1 MSKRKLLLADD
12 SVTIQK
18 VVSLTF
24 ADEGIE
30 VISTGD
36 GDSAMAKVSELK
48 PDLVMADV
56 NMPGLNGYQIC
67 EKIRNDQTISQTP
80 VILLVGS
87 FEPFDENEARR
98 VGADDFMTKPFQS
111 IRQLVNK
118 VSVLINSGKSAGSAP
133 VSAAV
138 AQENGLSDNAVFAP
152 APLDSPAPAVAQAQM
167 SDQGREDEAV
177 QATHAAPFAYYE
189 TSKFE
194 SREPIAESAPA
205 IFESEATPVTV
216 ADNPAITEAKEEDM
230 PMPHAAS
237 ILEVDDDILELPIF
251 DDEMDEENEVLASDA
266 PAKIEAVPQPEPE
279 PIREPAA
286 VAPVVKQDMAVAA
299 PVVQQDIAAS
309 SPKVSPLHFEE
320 KGSDMEVSPELVE
333 AVSRKVMERLS
344 EKAIKE
350 VAWEVV
356 PQMAEAILKQMAE
369 DKLKG

>member
-36 GDSAMAKVSELK
+36 GDSAMSKVSELK

-67 EKIRNDQTISQTP
+67 EKIRNDQSISRTP

-118 VSVLINSGKSAGSAP
+118 VTVLINSGEAAETAAVSAP
-133 VSAAV
+133 AV
-138 AQENGLSDNAVFAP
+138 AMAETAQENGRVENALAAP
-152 APLDSPAPAVAQAQM
+152 AQVEVAAPV
-167 SDQGREDEAV
+167 AV
-177 QATHAAPFAYYE
+177 QAMDDEMIQTTNASPFAYYE
-189 TSKFE
+189 ANKFE
-194 SREPIAESAPA
+194 SRETVISEPAPA
-205 IFESEATPVTV
+205 AFEPEPDAPV
-216 ADNPAITEAKEEDM
+216 AFTEAAVKEDE
-230 PMPHAAS
+230 MPHAAS
-237 ILEVDDDILELPIF
+237 ILEFDDDILELPVF
-251 DDEMDEENEVLASDA
+251 DDEMDEEGEVLAAEA
-266 PAKIEAVPQPEPE
+266 PAQAEAIPEPV
-279 PIREPAA
+279 AA
-286 VAPVVKQDMAVAA
+286 VAPVVQETETSAVSAEV
-299 PVVQQDIAAS
+299 PPS
-309 SPKVSPLHFEE
+309 HFEE
-320 KGSDMEVSPELVE
+320 KGADMEVSPELVE
-333 AVSRKVMERLS
+333 AVTRKVMERLS
-344 EKAIKE
+344 EKAVKD

-356 PQMAEAILKQMAE
+356 PEMAERIIKQMAE
-369 DKLKG
+369 EKLKG

>member
-36 GDSAMAKVSELK
+36 GDSAMAKVAELK

-67 EKIRNDQTISQTP
+67 EKIRNSEAISRTP

-87 FEPFDENEARR
+87 FEPFDENEAKR

-118 VSVLINSGKSAGSAP
+118 VTVLINSGGAVADLPVAAETAPPPENGWSDTSVAAP
-133 VSAAV
+133 VAAEVSVPADTHAPV
-138 AQENGLSDNAVFAP
+138 AAP
-152 APLDSPAPAVAQAQM
+152 AESEMSQA
-167 SDQGREDEAV
+167 SSASS
-177 QATHAAPFAYYE
+177 PFAYYE
-189 TSKFE
+189 ASKFE
-194 SREPIAESAPA
+194 SREPKAEPAPVIFEPEPAPA
-205 IFESEATPVTV
+205 AYAETATATAP
-216 ADNPAITEAKEEDM
+216 EEEM

-237 ILEVDDDILELPIF
+237 ILEADDDFLELPIF
-251 DDEMDEENEVLASDA
+251 DDEEEEEILAPVPRQTEASVPEAAQA
-266 PAKIEAVPQPEPE
+266 PALQSYTAPAGLAAQEAIEPE
-279 PIREPAA
+279 ETRPQHVP
-286 VAPVVKQDMAVAA
+286 
-299 PVVQQDIAAS
+299 S
-309 SPKVSPLHFEE
+309 HFEE
-320 KGSDMEVSPELVE
+320 KGADMEVSPELVE
-333 AVSRKVMERLS
+333 AVSRRVVEKLS
-344 EKAIKE
+344 EKAVKD

-356 PQMAEAILKQMAE
+356 PEMAERIIKQMAE
-369 DKLKG
+369 EKLKG